1 MTPDLEHPLRR
12 QDRELEAD
20 DRVLVARSDLAGML
34 AIFVFGKKVYWRL
47 FASLALI
54 VMATACVMVA
64 ARLLGM
70 LVESVSLGTNSQNA
84 AKYAAVFL
92 LLEGLNVVGQY
103 YGRLNLAKATID
115 VTYHIRRELFQKMR
129 KVPIAYFDAQP
140 LGRTITRLT
149 GDVEGIESFFGGT
162 MARVLTAFI
171 TVIVVLIAMIVTDPV
186 FGSVIVAASLPSLI
200 FSVAMRKPVRDS
212 LRSYKRHSA
221 HVNAKLAENL
231 SGMPVIRIFGLEG
244 WTHRL
249 YSEATQAMFKAG
261 VRTAN
266 WNSFIRPVTVLLC
279 SLPTLLILSK
289 GGERVIAGLMPL
301 GTLIA
306 FVRYSERFIAPI
318 RTISQEIQNI
328 QEALVSSERVRR
340 MLGEPEEDQ
349 ALGKSGE
356 RSKLLVGE
364 VEYQDV
370 WMSYAP
376 DCEVLKGISFKVSP
390 GMKVGLVGASGSG
403 KTTTVNLLPQLYP
416 ISRGRILVDGVDL
429 RQLSRDTL
437 RSQIG
442 YVGQD
447 VVIVSG
453 TIRDNLLFA
462 LNSAVP
468 ADEDIWQACRKSGL
482 SEVLEGL
489 KGGLDYHLLEGG
501 ENLSMGE
508 RQLIAFT
515 RMLLRNP
522 RIMILDEATANID
535 EHCELLVQ
543 RAIDELMQGRTCFV
557 IAHRL
562 STVVRCDL
570 ILVFSAGKIVEF
582 GTHAELLA
590 RNGYYA
596 QLARRSEGHF
606 LQALPV

>member
-1 MTPDLEHPLRR
+1 MTADARLHMQK
-12 QDRELEAD
+12 QDRDLEAD
-20 DRVLVARSDLAGML
+20 DRVLVARNDLTGML
-34 AIFVFGKKVYWRL
+34 AIFIFGKKVYWRL
-47 FASLALI
+47 LTSLALI
-54 VMATACVMVA
+54 VAATACVMFA
-64 ARLLGM
+64 ARMLGL
-70 LVESVSLGTNSQNA
+70 LVEAVSYRASPQLV

-92 LLEGLNVVGQY
+92 LLEGLNIVGQY
-103 YGRLNLAKATID
+103 FGRLNLAKATID
-115 VTYHIRRELFQKMR
+115 VTYHIRRELFSKMR
-129 KVPIAYFDAQP
+129 KVPIAYFDSQP

-171 TVIVVLIAMIVTDPV
+171 TVMVVLVAMVVTDPV
-186 FGSVIVAASLPSLI
+186 FGSVIVAASLPSLV
-200 FSVAMRKPVRDS
+200 FSIAMRKPVRNS
-212 LRSYKRHSA
+212 LRSYKRHAA

-231 SGMPVIRIFGLEG
+231 SGMPIIRIFGLEG
-244 WTHRL
+244 WTHRI

-266 WNSFIRPVTVLLC
+266 LNSFIRPMTVLLC
-279 SLPTLLILSK
+279 SLPTLLILWK
-289 GGERVIAGLMPL
+289 GGERVITGVMSL

-306 FVRYSERFIAPI
+306 YVRYSERFIAPI

-349 ALGKSGE
+349 ALGEAGSYGE
-356 RSKLLVGE
+356 VLRGS

-370 WMSYAP
+370 WMSYAAGR
-376 DCEVLKGISFKVSP
+376 EVLRGISFKAEP
-390 GMKVGLVGASGSG
+390 GMKIGLVGASGSG

-416 ISRGRILVDGVDL
+416 ISRGRILIDGTDI
-429 RQLSRDTL
+429 RQFTREAL

-453 TIRDNLLFA
+453 SVRDNLVMTLTGP
-462 LNSAVP
+462 VP
-468 ADEDIWQACRKSGL
+468 TDSIIWQACRKSGL
-482 SEVLEGL
+482 AEVLVSLPAGL
-489 KGGLDYHLLEGG
+489 NHQLIEGG

-515 RMLLRNP
+515 RMILRDP

-535 EHCELLVQ
+535 ERCERLVQ
-543 RAIDELMQGRTCFV
+543 RAIDETMQGRTCFV

-562 STVVRCDL
+562 STIVRCDL
-570 ILVFSAGKIVEF
+570 ILVFSGGQIVES

-590 RNGYYA
+590 RHGVYA
-596 QLARRSEGHF
+596 RLASQSGGGQL
-606 LQALPV
+606 